1 VKNKRI
7 TIAVILILVVIAL
20 IAELVIPLMR
30 PQPSETEKS
39 SPSGEATTALSGEIG
54 QAEIAQAKD
63 SLGILKTALEA
74 YRADNNSYPT
84 SLNWSDG
91 TPLTPAY
98 LDPDEWS
105 KILASVTDIGGT
117 ISPDDYRITVH
128 ARDKS
133 GTTIIL
139 TPRGFIP

>member
-1 VKNKRI
+1 MKNKRI

-30 PQPSETEKS
+30 SQPSETEKS
-39 SPSGEATTALSGEIG
+39 ATSGEATTALSGEVG

-63 SLGILKTALEA
+63 SLGILKTALEV
-74 YRADNNSYPT
+74 YRADTNSYPT
-84 SLNWSDG
+84 SLNWSHG
-91 TPLTPAY
+91 TPLTPTY
-98 LDPDEWS
+98 LDPDDWNR
-105 KILASVTDIGGT
+105 ILASVADIGGT
-117 ISPDDYRITVH
+117 ISPDDYRITAH
-128 ARDKS
+128 ARDKN

>member
-30 PQPSETEKS
+30 SQPSEIEKS
-39 SPSGEATTALSGEIG
+39 ATSGEATTVLPGEVG

-74 YRADNNSYPT
+74 YRADTNSYPT
-84 SLNWSDG
+84 SLNWTDG
-91 TPLTPAY
+91 TPLTPTY
-98 LDPDEWS
+98 LDPDDWNR
-105 KILASVTDIGGT
+105 ILASVADIGGT

-128 ARDKS
+128 ARDKD

-139 TPRGFIP
+139 TPRGFFP

>member
-30 PQPSETEKS
+30 SQPSENEKS
-39 SPSGEATTALSGEIG
+39 TTSGEATTVLPEELS
-54 QAEIAQAKD
+54 QAAIAEAKA
-63 SLGILKTALEA
+63 SLGSLKTALEA
-74 YRADNNSYPT
+74 YRAETNSYPT

-91 TPLTPAY
+91 TPLTPTY
-98 LDPDEWS
+98 LDPDDWNR
-105 KILASVTDIGGT
+105 ILASVADIGGT